1 LRFADVNKFRI
12 KCRIAAKEKQMSRR
26 EQLID
31 LLVARTSA
39 TRERLERESTDELEK
54 VLDRSL
60 LREIHAEAQNTPE
73 VIKRQQEIDEINADR
88 LRMAQ
93 EQQLSLIFRTPV
105 GKKVAVDCQSNRNI
119 IRSWLDESQGDT
131 AISVQWFKKVLNEQP
146 GLARQLSWQSANI
159 LDPAKR
165 RQVEAAQD
173 AEERRVFHEFC
184 VANGFSEVDANF
196 LLVKSVLESG
206 FDQYSLAQAVQ
217 SNALQGLA
225 PASPNELEQFRQEV
239 IEAHNLHLLNS
250 DLPTLRRLAREAG
263 ARGPAVPQPDETQRV
278 RAAER
283 SEGNLYPPLPDEF
296 RDGNGP
302 EEVLNATF
310 IKKCSKE
317 TLRLLVKRYGF
328 DQINGLLRNRVAGSI
343 WEV

>member
-1 LRFADVNKFRI
+1 
-12 KCRIAAKEKQMSRR
+12 MSRR

-39 TRERLERESTDELEK
+39 IRERLERESTDELEK

-196 LLVKSVLESG
+196 LL
-206 FDQYSLAQAVQ
+206 
-217 SNALQGLA
+217 
-225 PASPNELEQFRQEV
+225 
-239 IEAHNLHLLNS
+239 
-250 DLPTLRRLAREAG
+250 
-263 ARGPAVPQPDETQRV
+263 
-278 RAAER
+278 
-283 SEGNLYPPLPDEF
+283 
-296 RDGNGP
+296 
-302 EEVLNATF
+302 
-310 IKKCSKE
+310 
-317 TLRLLVKRYGF
+317 
-328 DQINGLLRNRVAGSI
+328 
-343 WEV
+343 